1 MDFTERLELY
11 KEGGMID
18 DKAVE
23 DVNAII
29 KMFKDEYGV
38 ELQEENADTFIAH
51 ICAAYSRNVTK
62 EEVEALPD
70 VVKNELMGLDT
81 YEQSLEILN
90 RLVEVTQNPLNQ
102 VEKDYALL
110 HINNLIA
117 RFKGENNWNK

>member
-1 MDFTERLELY
+1 MDFTDRLELY
-11 KEGGMID
+11 REGGMID
-18 DKAVE
+18 NKAVE

-29 KMFKDEYGV
+29 KMFKDEYGYV
-38 ELQEENADTFIAH
+38 LEEENADTLIAH

-62 EEVEALPD
+62 EEVEPLPD
-70 VVKNELMGLDT
+70 VVKDELTGLET
-81 YEQSLEILN
+81 YPKSLEILN

-117 RFKGENNWNK
+117 RFEGENIND